1 MRAPPF
7 LPALL
12 LAALGLAGC
21 GATPDYFLLPAPR
34 PAQQVSSPVGSIVV
48 ADMSLPAYASA
59 LEIASLTAP
68 GVVGLDKA
76 QLWAD
81 TPQRALT
88 RQLSTALGERL
99 RARVGTE
106 PWPGFDSP
114 GLRVEVTVDRFIGA
128 EGGALDFAGQY
139 FLISP
144 SSGQITG
151 GDRFAFSVPSQG
163 EGYPGLL
170 AAHAVAIDLLAAR
183 IAGSVTGRPV
193 S

>member
-1 MRAPPF
+1 MRAT
-7 LPALL
+7 LL
-12 LAALGLAGC
+12 LAALALAAC
-21 GATPDYFLLPAPR
+21 GGTPDYFLLPAPQ
-34 PAQQVSSPVGSIVV
+34 PAQQASSPVSSVVV

-68 GVVGLDKA
+68 GVVTLDKT

-106 PWPGFDSP
+106 PWPSFDNP

-151 GDRFAFSVPSQG
+151 GDRFAITVPSQG

-170 AAHAVAIDLLAAR
+170 AAHAVAIDRLAAR
-183 IAGSVTGRPV
+183 IAGSITGRPA